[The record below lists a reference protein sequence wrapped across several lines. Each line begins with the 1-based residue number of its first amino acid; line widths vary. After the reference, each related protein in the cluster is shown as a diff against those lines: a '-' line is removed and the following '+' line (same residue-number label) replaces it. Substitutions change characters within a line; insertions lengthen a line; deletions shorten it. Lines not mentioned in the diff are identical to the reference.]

1 MARRFRCGVWLSC
14 GVMLLNLGC
23 GVMGSA
29 ICGIIDSAICGNIE
43 SAICGNINSAICG
56 NIDSAICGVIVSEG
70 RHYVKLME
78 RHSEQKERTLV
89 FNSHRLHS
97 DTL

>member
-29 ICGIIDSAICGNIE
+29 ICGIIDSAICGNI
-43 SAICGNINSAICG
+43 G
-56 NIDSAICGVIVSEG
+56 SAICGVIVSEG
-70 RHYVKLME
+70 GKLCE
-78 RHSEQKERTLV
+78 IDGETQ
-89 FNSHRLHS
+89 
-97 DTL
+97 